1 MTGSVAFLLFIMIG
15 ELPFLESQYSP
26 ETNRNYANYTMSP
39 LYRIVLGSVLEQ
51 SNLKGNSISFY
62 SERSALYFIHL
73 SFDISDQTLRLTFSI
88 KDFFSKCDQI
98 RTKLWI
104 WSHLRKKSLL
114 KNFIFLC
121 SVKKSYKMIY
131 LWNRTYHFQKRSL
144 TNYVIVIYN
153 ELIEAIR
160 YHQIRFNP

>member
-26 ETNRNYANYTMSP
+26 ETNRNYANYTMFP

-62 SERSALYFIHL
+62 SERSTLYFIHL

-104 WSHLRKKSLL
+104 WSHLLKKSLTE
-114 KNFIFLC
+114 NFIFCTVFL
-121 SVKKSYKMIY
+121 
-131 LWNRTYHFQKRSL
+131 L
-144 TNYVIVIYN
+144 
-153 ELIEAIR
+153 
-160 YHQIRFNP
+160 RFGLAQ

>member
-104 WSHLRKKSLL
+104 WSHLL
-114 KNFIFLC
+114 
-121 SVKKSYKMIY
+121 
-131 LWNRTYHFQKRSL
+131 
-144 TNYVIVIYN
+144 
-153 ELIEAIR
+153 
-160 YHQIRFNP
+160 